1 MTSLYKDADCLGVIT
16 DIHAVLLAL
25 QIDYDVVLGGEG
37 GGTLAPEDPTH
48 GHPMLTQ
55 VEVMWGVVPLAPDY
69 VELRWLGELPPSL
82 LEMGPVTEGQK
93 FECKSG
99 RYQVCDY

>member
-1 MTSLYKDADCLGVIT
+1 MTSLYKHADCLGVIT

-55 VEVMWGVVPLAPDY
+55 VEVVMGGCPPRSRLRGVEVVRGVAPLT
-69 VELRWLGELPPSL
+69 LGDGSCYRR
-82 LEMGPVTEGQK
+82 TK
-93 FECKSG
+93 I
-99 RYQVCDY
+99 